1 MRGIVSGTA
10 GGMAGGIVVA
20 VFTSSAVLLAACSGS
35 DDQGE
40 PPPASP
46 PPATTP
52 GQPDPTP
59 TEGAEVTL
67 RGTVSRGVEP
77 NCLVLTA
84 GGREYLLLEGGPEV
98 RPGAEVVVHG
108 TLRPGMA
115 TTCMQGTP
123 LVVDDADLVE
133 GGST

>member
-1 MRGIVSGTA
+1 
-10 GGMAGGIVVA
+10 MAGGIVVA
-20 VFTSSAVLLAACSGS
+20 LFTSSAVVLAACSGS

-46 PPATTP
+46 PATTP

-59 TEGAEVTL
+59 TEGTEVTL
-67 RGTVSRGVEP
+67 RGTISRGVEP
-77 NCLVLTA
+77 NCLVLTT

>member
-1 MRGIVSGTA
+1 MRGIVSG
-10 GGMAGGIVVA
+10 IVVA
-20 VFTSSAVLLAACSGS
+20 LCASSSVVLAACSGP

-46 PPATTP
+46 PATTP
-52 GQPDPTP
+52 GQSDPTR

-77 NCLVLTA
+77 NCLVLTS